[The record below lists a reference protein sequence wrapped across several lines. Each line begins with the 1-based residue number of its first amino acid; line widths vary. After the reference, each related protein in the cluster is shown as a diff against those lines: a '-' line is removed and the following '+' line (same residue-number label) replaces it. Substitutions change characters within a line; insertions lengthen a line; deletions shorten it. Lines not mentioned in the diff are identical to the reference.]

1 MAKSKII
8 LADDH
13 ALVRMGLKEMIQKD
27 PKFMVVAEAQDGE
40 KLLHLLTSHPC
51 DLIIMD
57 ISMPHKDGLTAL
69 KEIRR
74 KYPKIRVL
82 ILSMLK
88 DFQHFQ
94 EVMGSGAAGYMV
106 KDDAPE
112 ELIVAIKSILRGD
125 KFISPSVS
133 KVLVDHQLR
142 SVDDGEVP
150 SLEIL
155 TAREKQ
161 VLAMIAKGMA
171 NKNIAANLKISIRTV
186 EHHRANLTDKLG
198 FKTPAA
204 LVKYALA
211 KGLA

>member
-1 MAKSKII
+1 MTRSKII
-8 LADDH
+8 LCDDH
-13 ALVRMGLKEMIQKD
+13 AVVRVGLKELIQKD
-27 PKFMVVAEAQDGE
+27 KALTVIAEAKDGQE
-40 KLLHLLTSHPC
+40 LV
-51 DLIIMD
+51 DLVLSRKCELVIMD
-57 ISMPHKDGLTAL
+57 ISMPNKDGLTAL
-69 KEIRR
+69 KEIHE
-74 KYPKIRVL
+74 KCPKIKVL

-94 EVMGSGAAGYMV
+94 EVMSSGAAGYMV

-112 ELIVAIKSILRGD
+112 QLIIAVKSILRGN
-125 KFISPSVS
+125 KFVSPSVT

-155 TAREKQ
+155 TTRERQ
-161 VLAMIAKGMA
+161 VLTMIAKGMA
-171 NKNIAANLKISIRTV
+171 NKNIAAKLKISIRTV
-186 EHHRANLTDKLG
+186 EHHRANLTNKLG

-204 LVKYALA
+204 LVKFAIA